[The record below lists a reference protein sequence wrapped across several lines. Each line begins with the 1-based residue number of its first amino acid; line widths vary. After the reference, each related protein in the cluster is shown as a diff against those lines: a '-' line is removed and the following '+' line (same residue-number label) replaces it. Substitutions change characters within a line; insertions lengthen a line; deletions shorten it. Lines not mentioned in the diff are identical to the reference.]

1 MEVNEILKKQSELGS
16 LFIDNAAT
24 GKKIR
29 TLCKNYGIN
38 CSELAEILGFTGQQA
53 IYNWSEGKTK
63 PNLDNIIKISYLL
76 GIDVKEIVQVTSR

>member
-1 MEVNEILKKQSELGS
+1 MEVNEILKKQSELDS

-29 TLCKNYGIN
+29 TLCENYGIN
-38 CSELAEILGFTGQQA
+38 CSDLAEILGFTGQQA

-63 PNLDNIIKISYLL
+63 PNLYNIIKISYLL